1 MVSGSAEACGIG
13 KAVKAQHHS
22 VNRDV
27 QACRAGFNL
36 RKVCQRLNFY
46 SQVLSR
52 FVRGNRQEGSDTE
65 TVLGQGEQQA
75 AAAVPDVGELVHAL
89 KDVKG
94 KKADLPIFA
103 DVCIQAPD
111 RSSGKVPCIA
121 VGLAVA
127 ACQGIL
133 QAIKVALMD
142 ESFAGYYM
150 AFLVRDGKRHIPESG
165 DIVGNEFPFISVASG
180 GVFHKFPALIN
191 ELYGQAVQLQH
202 EQGCVFLQESRQLA
216 HHLGLVQ

>member
-13 KAVKAQHHS
+13 KAVKAQQHP
-22 VNRDV
+22 VDRDV

-52 FVRGNRQEGSDTE
+52 FAGGNRQEGADTE
-65 TVLGQGEQQA
+65 TVPGQGEQQA
-75 AAAVPDVGELVHAL
+75 AAAVPDVGEPVHAR

-103 DVCIQAPD
+103 VVCIQAPD
-111 RSSGKVPCIA
+111 RSGGKVPCI
-121 VGLAVA
+121 VVRLAVA

-133 QAIKVALMD
+133 QAL
-142 ESFAGYYM
+142 
-150 AFLVRDGKRHIPESG
+150 
-165 DIVGNEFPFISVASG
+165 N
-180 GVFHKFPALIN
+180 IN
-191 ELYGQAVQLQH
+191 QTVQLQH
-202 EQGCVFLQESRQLA
+202 EQGCVFLQ
-216 HHLGLVQ
+216 GLSA